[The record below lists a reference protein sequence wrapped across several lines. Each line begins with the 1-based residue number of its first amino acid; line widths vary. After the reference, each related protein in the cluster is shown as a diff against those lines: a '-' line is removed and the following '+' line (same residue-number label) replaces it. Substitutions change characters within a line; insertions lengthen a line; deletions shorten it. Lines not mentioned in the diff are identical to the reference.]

1 MTDAV
6 GRSNDRRPVVRNG
19 YFFVPNMPPRFSGS
33 AKPGG
38 GVAGNWAGGLGV
50 GGFGAAVVIV

>member
-1 MTDAV
+1 
-6 GRSNDRRPVVRNG
+6 VRNG
-19 YFFVPNMPPRFSGS
+19 YLFVPNMPPRFSGS

-38 GVAGNWAGGLGV
+38 GVAGNWAGGFGV